1 MSSVGEDGDLG
12 RTGRTFGELIS
23 AYLWDDIMELRV
35 FGIRPMTVTD
45 VTEVDGDGNSGLYF
59 VSLGVENTGVTVNA
73 LIVLK
78 DIVDIAPETSDS
90 KHFLN
95 PLELECN
102 NGGGLLHLAVVLT
115 SIHECRDESTRILQ
129 EIIEHENID
138 INSINN
144 DEQTA
149 LHRIVMNTDLTDVD

>member
-35 FGIRPMTVTD
+35 FGIRPMTAAD
-45 VTEVDGDGNSGLYF
+45 VTEVDGDRKSGLYF

-78 DIVDIAPETSDS
+78 DIVDIAPTTIDS
-90 KHFLN
+90 THLLN

-102 NGGGLLHLAVVLT
+102 NGGGLLHLAVALT
-115 SIHECRDESTRILQ
+115 SISECIHESTQILQ

-138 INSINN
+138 INSVNN
-144 DEQTA
+144 DGQT
-149 LHRIVMNTDLTDVD
+149 